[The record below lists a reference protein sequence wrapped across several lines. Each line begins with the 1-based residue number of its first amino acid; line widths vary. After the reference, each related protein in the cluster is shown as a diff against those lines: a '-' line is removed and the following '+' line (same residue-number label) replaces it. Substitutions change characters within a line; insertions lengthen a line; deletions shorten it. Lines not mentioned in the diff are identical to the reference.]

1 MAANGAGRVALV
13 VGVGGL
19 GRAIAQ
25 RLARD
30 GFTVACADLRPAA
43 AEAVSAEILAT
54 GGRASAHAVEV
65 TDEAS
70 VAALVEA
77 VLARWGG
84 LDALVYAVGISP
96 RRPWGAPRLNDTD
109 RAEWERVLAVNLT
122 GAFLL
127 TKAAADVLVQRRGCV
142 VYLASGQG
150 RMPAGHNTSGAHYV
164 ASKAGLIGLTKALAG
179 ELAPHG
185 VRVNG
190 VAPGFVPTPLTANIP
205 PESVERLRANI
216 PLGRTATPEDI
227 AGAVA
232 FLVSPDAAFITGVTL
247 DVNGGRL
254 ML

>member
-1 MAANGAGRVALV
+1 MAESGQRVALV

-19 GRAIAQ
+19 GSAIAR

-30 GFTVACADLRPAA
+30 GFAVACADAR
-43 AEAVSAEILAT
+43 AEAADEVSAQIGAA
-54 GGRASAHAVEV
+54 GGQASAHTVEV
-65 TDEAS
+65 TDQTSVEALI
-70 VAALVEA
+70 AA
-77 VLARWGG
+77 VLAAWGV
-84 LDALVYAVGISP
+84 LDVVIYAVGISP
-96 RRPWGAPRLNDTD
+96 RRPWGAPRLGDTD

-127 TKAAADVLVQRRGCV
+127 TKAAADALVQRHGCV

-150 RMPAGHNTSGAHYV
+150 RMPAGNNTSGAHYV

-179 ELAPHG
+179 ELAPQG
-185 VRVNG
+185 VRVNA
-190 VAPGFVPTPLTANIP
+190 VAPGFVPTPLTANMP
-205 PESVERLRANI
+205 PDSVARVRASI

-232 FLVSPDAAFITGVTL
+232 FLVSPDAAFITGATL

-254 ML
+254 MV